1 MTESPVKG
9 EVYIEGWGARES
21 EVEKF
26 SLGIIHGNAEFSGQ

>member
-1 MTESPVKG
+1 MKG
-9 EVYIEGWGARES
+9 EVYIEGWGTRGS